1 MKNFSAYIS
10 VILFLTLAS
19 CGSDRLDV
27 NTSDSPIQDITILR
41 LEQDIFKMDT
51 NNIEMASKE
60 LQAKYGKFYTTFIS
74 MILNNGGLR
83 DSSYSFRMKS
93 FIRDYYMHKA
103 YEDSQKKYPNTDAI
117 KEKLLKSYQRFNYH
131 FPKRAIPQAI
141 TMISGFNYSVVM
153 ADSTLAIGIETYL
166 GSNSEFYTGLGIPKY
181 KSMFMNE
188 ENIVPDAI
196 RQWMLTAFP
205 NNMNKQDFLSEIV
218 YMGKI
223 MYLTDALLPE
233 TPDSLKIQ
241 YSTTQLE
248 YCHQNEF
255 NIWSYFAAQKTLYT
269 TDQAEIIKFTA
280 DGPFTSAISK
290 EAPARIGHWIGW
302 QLVRQYMKN
311 NPELSLQDLMNEEDA
326 QLLLAKSKYKPG
338 K

>member
-1 MKNFSAYIS
+1 MKHLSVYLS

-27 NTSDSPIQDITILR
+27 NTSNSTIQDITVLR

-51 NNIEMASKE
+51 NNIESASNQ
-60 LQAKYGKFYTTFIS
+60 LRAKYGNFYITFIS

-103 YEDSQKKYPNTDAI
+103 YEDSQIKYPNTDAI

>member
-1 MKNFSAYIS
+1 MKHLSVYLS

-27 NTSDSPIQDITILR
+27 NTSNSTIQDITVLR

-51 NNIEMASKE
+51 NNIESASNQ
-60 LQAKYGKFYTTFIS
+60 LRAKYGNFYITFIS

-103 YEDSQKKYPNTDAI
+103 YEDSQIKYPNTDAI

-326 QLLLAKSKYKPG
+326 QLLLARSKYKPG

>member
-1 MKNFSAYIS
+1 MKHLSVYLS

-27 NTSDSPIQDITILR
+27 NTSNSSIQDITVLR

-51 NNIEMASKE
+51 NNIESASNQ
-60 LQAKYGKFYTTFIS
+60 LRAKYGNFYITFIS

-103 YEDSQKKYPNTDAI
+103 YEESQKKYPNTDAI